1 MRRDPEPTSSNVVM
15 QNFICSICRNAED
28 IRVAALDNNTGTLL
42 EKLNSANS
50 AFSESM
56 SKVENLSL
64 NLRYF
69 LVSGTDNSESQQTL
83 ITNLQ
88 SSINEISDN
97 TKLLEGQIVKNE
109 DILLEISK
117 SVREFKESIPN
128 HKFTDTDSNQFS
140 INDTKNAFTINSNG
154 RRVINEPLQISENP
168 TKNIDHL
175 ESDFLSQE
183 LRTSLCKYLEGCHNF
198 VDREIIVYCCTV
210 HSLLQAF
217 LSS

>member
-1 MRRDPEPTSSNVVM
+1 MFTGLVQIKSMVLTRTGKIEGVAESKKKDITKTPRQNVTKTPTSVDKRVHRDPEPTSSNVVM

-42 EKLNSANS
+42 EKLNSSNS

-64 NLRYF
+64 NLRHF

-88 SSINEISDN
+88 SSINEISDK
-97 TKLLEGQIVKNE
+97 TKLLEGQIAKNE
-109 DILLEISK
+109 DILFEISK
-117 SVREFKESIPN
+117 SVREFKEFIPN

-154 RRVINEPLQISENP
+154 RRVINEPLQIS
-168 TKNIDHL
+168 
-175 ESDFLSQE
+175 
-183 LRTSLCKYLEGCHNF
+183 
-198 VDREIIVYCCTV
+198 
-210 HSLLQAF
+210 
-217 LSS
+217 